1 VTPGEP
7 GGATRPEAPSRPL
20 GGDPGDDA
28 GLPRATTDPG
38 PAEPLRASTHTALT
52 HTALRHHRRHRRRR
66 AGGCCRRLRST
77 GSADGYCAQ
86 VLSTGSGRRVQT
98 AVLST
103 VPRAA
108 PWRDTVR
115 AGPRTLDSPGRRPT
129 DDAVGPA
136 DDTVAGPRTT
146 PSAPHGR
153 CWSPPADVVVRD
165 VPTGWCT
172 ATGEVGARRGARRSV
187 TLTGDAAAREGFP
200 RAAARRHDE
209 ADGRSPTAVRGCHA
223 SARPVDD
230 LRGRRR
236 PHGVIHSYAP
246 HCRSVRAAPPAGHLP
261 VSGTVPRNRGSGRR
275 SASGRGGGAGRGRR
289 PRPRSSR

>member
-1 VTPGEP
+1 MPPGHRALVTPGEP

-172 ATGEVGARRGARRSV
+172 ATGEVGARLERVGRSHSPATPRPEKAFRARLRDATTRRTDAHRRPSGGATRPPARSTTSV
-187 TLTGDAAAREGFP
+187 AAAD
-200 RAAARRHDE
+200 H
-209 ADGRSPTAVRGCHA
+209 TA
-223 SARPVDD
+223 
-230 LRGRRR
+230 
-236 PHGVIHSYAP
+236 
-246 HCRSVRAAPPAGHLP
+246 
-261 VSGTVPRNRGSGRR
+261 
-275 SASGRGGGAGRGRR
+275 
-289 PRPRSSR
+289 